1 MGKNIKSYAT
11 IPSPFPRER
20 EGSLTAKVLKFFVLN
35 MVRLNRTPYSHLKI
49 YGLTVHII
57 QNFSIFSKTSH
68 KVIIPA
74 NYADSTQFAHTV
86 RELRETRTFLLNL
99 FYIMFQAPAPAENPG
114 KFQRITQIP
123 RSSPTQS
130 ANYTKFAPF
139 INIMHYVS
147 DA

>member
-1 MGKNIKSYAT
+1 
-11 IPSPFPRER
+11 
-20 EGSLTAKVLKFFVLN
+20 

-49 YGLTVHII
+49 YGLTVHIPYTLFAFK
-57 QNFSIFSKTSH
+57 NLRLNRTHYTKFFNFSKTSH

-74 NYADSTQFAHTV
+74 NYADSAQFAHTV

-99 FYIMFQAPAPAENPG
+99 FYIMFQAPAPAENPE

-130 ANYTKFAPF
+130 ANYAKFAPF
-139 INIMHYVS
+139 INIIHYVS
-147 DA
+147 EA

>member
-11 IPSPFPRER
+11 IPSPFPRGR
-20 EGSLTAKVLKFFVLN
+20 EGSLTAKVQKKFFVLN

-74 NYADSTQFAHTV
+74 NYADSAQFAHTV
-86 RELRETRTFLLNL
+86 RKLRETRTF
-99 FYIMFQAPAPAENPG
+99 
-114 KFQRITQIP
+114 R
-123 RSSPTQS
+123 
-130 ANYTKFAPF
+130 
-139 INIMHYVS
+139 
-147 DA
+147 

>member
-35 MVRLNRTPYSHLKI
+35 MVRLNRTHYLHLQFTNKI
-49 YGLTVHII
+49 FQFFKIAP
-57 QNFSIFSKTSH
+57 QSQ
-68 KVIIPA
+68 IPA

-86 RELRETRTFLLNL
+86 RELREIR
-99 FYIMFQAPAPAENPG
+99 
-114 KFQRITQIP
+114 R
-123 RSSPTQS
+123 
-130 ANYTKFAPF
+130 PF
-139 INIMHYVS
+139 INIIHYVS